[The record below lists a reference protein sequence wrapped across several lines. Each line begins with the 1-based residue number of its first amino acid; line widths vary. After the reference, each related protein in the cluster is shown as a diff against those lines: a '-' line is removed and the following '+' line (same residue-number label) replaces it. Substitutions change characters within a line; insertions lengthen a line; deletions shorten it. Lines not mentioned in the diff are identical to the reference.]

1 MNKILKKLFKVAMAV
16 FGFAFFFS
24 CSDQV
29 DNPAEPVSDANV
41 YVSQDEAIEI
51 AKRFIKNNGPESA
64 VTRAASGGNLKVVL
78 TDIKAGTR
86 AEANAHP
93 SYYVINLD
101 STAYVVV
108 SGSKVTYPVL
118 GFSFDNPFI
127 TTSIPDGVQYMFDNY
142 TVEVKDANTKIKPS
156 TAIEDLRNAY
166 LESTPTRAEAI
177 VGPLLGRIKWNQQ
190 PYYNTYCPRGTPVGC
205 VATATSQ
212 IMRLYKYPKRGTGS
226 HSYSSSYGTLS
237 FNYDYNID
245 WDAMPESV
253 LRQRN
258 DEVARFCYG
267 VAVALDMG
275 FSPSGSGTWQQYVP
289 AALKKYYK
297 YPSNVQSAE
306 RSSYS
311 YNQWIALVK
320 RELDAGRPVQYC
332 GGGTGGAH
340 SFVCD
345 GYTSNNYFHFNWGWG
360 GMSDGYFQLHA
371 LNPGSLG
378 TGGGSGGGFNN
389 YQSIVINF
397 APPGGVEPNP
407 DPKPQ
412 PDPKPTPDPDD
423 HSDYGKAWGQR
434 CATTY
439 IKNVQIGN
447 EGNVTGSSGT
457 GYAHYSQDPI
467 LLYPGSTY
475 YLTLTPGFTG
485 TTYTEYWT
493 AWIDYNGDKV
503 FDDDEMIAKGTTYG
517 NTSLKKSFR
526 VPTNATNEKIRMR
539 VCMSWGSYAK
549 SVGSFTSGEVEDYD
563 IYISNKE
570 YPKPN
575 PKPDPKPDPNPGPTE
590 YCKSAATSPC
600 TAYIRFVELG
610 GMNNYSTCNSAG
622 YSNFTSKYGIGYSG
636 YNVRYTLSPDGRR
649 GTNYWRVWIDFN
661 NDKEFDSS
669 ELVVQK
675 ASTGTVYGYF
685 ALPRNLSKGFHRV
698 RVSMKQGSYADS
710 CDKFDVGEVE
720 DYLLYVRY

>member
-51 AKRFIKNNGPESA
+51 AKRFMKNNGPESA

-142 TVEVKDANTKIKPS
+142 TVEVKDANNKIKPS

-190 PYYNTYCPRGTPVGC
+190 PYYNTYCPPGTPVGC

-212 IMRLYKYPKRGTGS
+212 IMCLYKYPKRGTGS
-226 HSYSSSYGTLS
+226 HSYYSSCGTLS

-267 VAVALDMG
+267 VAVALDMS
-275 FSPSGSGTWQQYVP
+275 FSTSGSGTWQQYVP

-297 YPSNVQSAE
+297 YPSNVKSAE

-320 RELDAGRPVQYC
+320 RELDAGHPVQYC

-389 YQSIVINF
+389 NQSIVINF
-397 APPGGVEPNP
+397 APPGGVEPN
-407 DPKPQ
+407 
-412 PDPKPTPDPDD
+412 
-423 HSDYGKAWGQR
+423 
-434 CATTY
+434 
-439 IKNVQIGN
+439 
-447 EGNVTGSSGT
+447 
-457 GYAHYSQDPI
+457 
-467 LLYPGSTY
+467 
-475 YLTLTPGFTG
+475 
-485 TTYTEYWT
+485 
-493 AWIDYNGDKV
+493 
-503 FDDDEMIAKGTTYG
+503 
-517 NTSLKKSFR
+517 
-526 VPTNATNEKIRMR
+526 
-539 VCMSWGSYAK
+539 
-549 SVGSFTSGEVEDYD
+549 
-563 IYISNKE
+563 
-570 YPKPN
+570 
-575 PKPDPKPDPNPGPTE
+575 PDPKPDPNPGPTE

-622 YSNFTSKYGIGYSG
+622 YSNFTSKYGMGYSG

>member
-51 AKRFIKNNGPESA
+51 AKRFMKNNGPESA

-190 PYYNTYCPRGTPVGC
+190 PYYNTYCPPGTPVGC

-212 IMRLYKYPKRGTGS
+212 IMCLYKYPKRGTGS
-226 HSYSSSYGTLS
+226 HSYYSSCGTLS

-320 RELDAGRPVQYC
+320 RELDAGHPVQYC

-389 YQSIVINF
+389 NQSIVINF
-397 APPGGVEPNP
+397 APPGGVEPN
-407 DPKPQ
+407 
-412 PDPKPTPDPDD
+412 
-423 HSDYGKAWGQR
+423 
-434 CATTY
+434 
-439 IKNVQIGN
+439 
-447 EGNVTGSSGT
+447 
-457 GYAHYSQDPI
+457 
-467 LLYPGSTY
+467 
-475 YLTLTPGFTG
+475 
-485 TTYTEYWT
+485 
-493 AWIDYNGDKV
+493 
-503 FDDDEMIAKGTTYG
+503 
-517 NTSLKKSFR
+517 
-526 VPTNATNEKIRMR
+526 
-539 VCMSWGSYAK
+539 
-549 SVGSFTSGEVEDYD
+549 
-563 IYISNKE
+563 
-570 YPKPN
+570 
-575 PKPDPKPDPNPGPTE
+575 PDPKPDPNPGPTE

-622 YSNFTSKYGIGYSG
+622 YSNFTSKYGMGYSG

-685 ALPRNLSKGFHRV
+685 TLPRNLSKGFHRV

>member
-1 MNKILKKLFKVAMAV
+1 MAV

-51 AKRFIKNNGPESA
+51 AKRFMKNNGPESA

-142 TVEVKDANTKIKPS
+142 TVEVKDANNKIKPS

-190 PYYNTYCPRGTPVGC
+190 PYYNTYCPPGTPVGC

-212 IMRLYKYPKRGTGS
+212 IMCLYKYPKRGTGS
-226 HSYSSSYGTLS
+226 HSYYSSCGTLS

-267 VAVALDMG
+267 VAVALDMS
-275 FSPSGSGTWQQYVP
+275 FSTSGSGTWQQYVP

-297 YPSNVQSAE
+297 YPSNVKSAE

-320 RELDAGRPVQYC
+320 RELDAGHPVQYC

-389 YQSIVINF
+389 NQSIVINF
-397 APPGGVEPNP
+397 APPGGVEPN
-407 DPKPQ
+407 
-412 PDPKPTPDPDD
+412 
-423 HSDYGKAWGQR
+423 
-434 CATTY
+434 
-439 IKNVQIGN
+439 
-447 EGNVTGSSGT
+447 
-457 GYAHYSQDPI
+457 
-467 LLYPGSTY
+467 
-475 YLTLTPGFTG
+475 
-485 TTYTEYWT
+485 
-493 AWIDYNGDKV
+493 
-503 FDDDEMIAKGTTYG
+503 
-517 NTSLKKSFR
+517 
-526 VPTNATNEKIRMR
+526 
-539 VCMSWGSYAK
+539 
-549 SVGSFTSGEVEDYD
+549 
-563 IYISNKE
+563 
-570 YPKPN
+570 
-575 PKPDPKPDPNPGPTE
+575 PDPKPDPNPGPTE

-622 YSNFTSKYGIGYSG
+622 YSNFTSKYGMGYSG